1 MGYGRVSRG
10 ESMMLT
16 GKTQFVVDAEKLQI
30 ELKEEQTILQVYL
43 DSTDWYV
50 TRLIERNIN
59 IPDDVKA
66 KRLESINRINEIKEL

>member
-1 MGYGRVSRG
+1 
-10 ESMMLT
+10 MMLT